1 MQYYVIFCQNRR
13 IVFCVYRHLVS
24 DRRAALQ
31 RRIGQMWKRMG
42 ILKCYMVGV
51 ERIIFRITCNIG

>member
-13 IVFCVYRHLVS
+13 IVFLCVYRHLVS

-31 RRIGQMWKRMG
+31 IRIGQMWKRMG

-51 ERIIFRITCNIG
+51 EE